1 MSKILTQDEVDAL
14 LKGMSGGEIETETD
28 SVEDDSGVT
37 VYDLTNQDRIIRG
50 RMPTLEIIN
59 DRFARILR
67 TTLSGSL
74 RKVIDVSAFS
84 IDMIKFGEFMRAL
97 PVPTSLH
104 IFKVDPLRG
113 HGIMVIET
121 KLVFSLVDNFFGGSG
136 QSYIK
141 IEGRDFTAIENR
153 LINKVV
159 HIAMEDLE
167 KAWNPVHPLKLTYVR
182 SETNPQF
189 ASVVAPTEVVIVIKF
204 EVELEQT
211 VGQLV
216 LCLPYSTIEP
226 IRSKLYAG
234 FQSDQLEVDH
244 EWIIRFI
251 DQVRE
256 AAVELRVE
264 LGRARISAERLLNLQ
279 VGDVVKLEHDVE
291 RPLTVWVEGMPK
303 FNGFPGVSRGN
314 KAIQVA
320 DDMSVYR
327 YKEVLI

>member
-1 MSKILTQDEVDAL
+1 VSKILTQEEVDAL

-28 SVEDDSGVT
+28 SVDDDSGIT

-67 TTLSGSL
+67 TTLSSAL

-121 KLVFSLVDNFFGGSG
+121 KLVFNLVDNFFGGSG
-136 QSYIK
+136 HSFIK

-153 LINKVV
+153 LINKV
-159 HIAMEDLE
+159 ILMAMDDLE

-204 EVELEQT
+204 EIELEQA
-211 VGQLV
+211 VGTLV
-216 LCLPYSTIEP
+216 ICLPYSTIEP

-244 EWIIRFI
+244 EWINRFI

-256 AAVELRVE
+256 ASVMITVE
-264 LGRARISAERLLNLQ
+264 LGKASLTAGELMNLK
-279 VGDVVKLEHDVE
+279 VGEVLPLDQDVSQS
-291 RPLTVWVEGMPK
+291 LTVKVEGVPK

-314 KAIQVA
+314 KALQI
-320 DDMSVYR
+320 SS
-327 YKEVLI
+327 KITKS

>member
-1 MSKILTQDEVDAL
+1 MSKILTQEEVDAL

-28 SVEDDSGVT
+28 SVEDDSGIT

-67 TTLSGSL
+67 TTLSGAL

-113 HGIMVIET
+113 HGIIVMET
-121 KLVFSLVDNFFGGSG
+121 KLVFNLVDNFFGGSG
-136 QSYIK
+136 RSFIK
-141 IEGRDFTAIENR
+141 IEGRDFTAIENK
-153 LINKVV
+153 LISKV
-159 HIAMEDLE
+159 ILMSLDDLE

-211 VGQLV
+211 VGTLII
-216 LCLPYSTIEP
+216 CLPYSTIEP

-244 EWIIRFI
+244 EWIHRFI
-251 DQVRE
+251 DQVRK
-256 AAVELRVE
+256 ASVEISVE
-264 LGRARISAERLLNLQ
+264 LGRATISSRDLLQLKT
-279 VGDVVKLEHDVE
+279 GDVIQLEQDVSE
-291 RPLTVWVEGMPK
+291 PLVAKVEGVPK
-303 FNGFPGVSRGN
+303 FHGFPGVARGN
-314 KAIQVA
+314 KAFQISNEETRQ
-320 DDMSVYR
+320 
-327 YKEVLI
+327 E

>member
-28 SVEDDSGVT
+28 SVEDDSGIT

-67 TTLSGSL
+67 TTLSSAL

-113 HGIMVIET
+113 HGVMVIET
-121 KLVFSLVDNFFGGSG
+121 KLVFNLVDNFFGGSG
-136 QSYIK
+136 RSFVK
-141 IEGRDFTAIENR
+141 IEGRDFTAIENK
-153 LINKVV
+153 LINKV
-159 HIAMEDLE
+159 ILMAMNDLE

-211 VGQLV
+211 VGTLII
-216 LCLPYSTIEP
+216 CLPYSTIEP

-244 EWIIRFI
+244 EWINRFI

-256 AAVELRVE
+256 ATVRITVE
-264 LGRARISAERLLNLQ
+264 LGRAKMTAHDLLNLKN
-279 VGDVVKLEHDVE
+279 GDLIMLDQDTTD
-291 RPLTVWVEGMPK
+291 PLTAKVEGIPK
-303 FNGFPGVSRGN
+303 FKGFAGVTRGN
-314 KAIQVA
+314 KAFQV
-320 DDMSVYR
+320 SEEIT
-327 YKEVLI
+327 KH

>member
-14 LKGMSGGEIETETD
+14 LKGMSGGEIETEGD
-28 SVEDDSGVT
+28 SVEDDSGIT
-37 VYDLTNQDRIIRG
+37 SYDLTNQDRIIRG

-74 RKVIDVSAFS
+74 RKVIDVSSFS

-113 HGIMVIET
+113 HGIMVMET
-121 KLVFSLVDNFFGGSG
+121 KLVFNLVDNFFGGSG
-136 QSYIK
+136 RSFIK
-141 IEGRDFTAIENR
+141 IEGRDFTAIENK
-153 LINKVV
+153 LIKKV
-159 HIAMEDLE
+159 ILLALEDLE
-167 KAWNPVHPLKLTYVR
+167 KAWNPVHPLKLTFIR

-189 ASVVAPTEVVIVIKF
+189 ASVVAPSEVVIVIKF

-211 VGQLV
+211 VGTLIM
-216 LCLPYSTIEP
+216 CLPYSTIEP

-244 EWIIRFI
+244 EWIHRFI
-251 DQVRE
+251 AQVRQAE
-256 AAVELRVE
+256 VEVSIE
-264 LGRARISAERLLNLQ
+264 LGRTEISGRDLLGLKQ
-279 VGDVVKLEHDVE
+279 GDVISLEQDAST
-291 RPLTVWVEGMPK
+291 PLVAKVEGVPK
-303 FNGFPGVSRGN
+303 FKGYAGVVRGN
-314 KAIQVA
+314 KAFQISGEIRNQ
-320 DDMSVYR
+320 
-327 YKEVLI
+327 

>member
-1 MSKILTQDEVDAL
+1 LSKILTQDEVDAL

-28 SVEDDSGVT
+28 TVEDDSGVT

-67 TTLSGSL
+67 TTLSSSL

-113 HGIMVIET
+113 HGVMVIET
-121 KLVFSLVDNFFGGSG
+121 KLVFNLVDNFFGGSG
-136 QSYIK
+136 HTFMK
-141 IEGRDFTAIENR
+141 IEGRDFTAIENK

-159 HIAMEDLE
+159 MMALEDLE
-167 KAWNPVHPLKLTYVR
+167 KAWNPVHALKLTYVR

-204 EVELEQT
+204 EVELEQA
-211 VGQLV
+211 VGTLV
-216 LCLPYSTIEP
+216 ICLPYSTVEP

-244 EWIIRFI
+244 EWINRFI
-251 DQVRE
+251 EQVRE
-256 AAVELRVE
+256 ATVEVAVD
-264 LGRARISAERLLNLQ
+264 LGHSTITAGDLINLKI
-279 VGDVVKLEHDVE
+279 GDVIMLNQDVSQ
-291 RPLTVWVEGMPK
+291 PLNCTVEGVPK
-303 FNGFPGVSRGN
+303 FKGYPGVFRGN
-314 KAIQVA
+314 KAIQVTN
-320 DDMSVYR
+320 DLLNPKGGKHVR
-327 YKEVLI
+327 